1 MGYIEERKNLGRIA
15 EYLDQDQ
22 MKIPYEFQDIG
33 DKDREIF
40 PAIICVYRC
49 GDLDFDV
56 ILYNLGKWIHVKAL
70 LLNTSLYPSQT
81 VLSIYE
87 ISLGLNYDLP
97 ECTFSLFK
105 NNLYIEVDCLIGIPF
120 NDFKAE
126 FESIGNGIEAFLNVI
141 KNQDEE
147 ISIKSTKG
155 LVQVKRQF
163 E

>member
-1 MGYIEERKNLGRIA
+1 MIISETGIPRNLEVISLHVLTIPSRS
-15 EYLDQDQ
+15 
-22 MKIPYEFQDIG
+22 MKQTG
-33 DKDREIF
+33 LLK
-40 PAIICVYRC
+40 ASNASS
-49 GDLDFDV
+49 LDFDV
-56 ILYNLGKWIHVKAL
+56 ILYNLGNWIHVKAL

-87 ISLGLNYDLP
+87 IALGLNYDLP

-105 NNLYIEVDCLIGIPF
+105 NNLYIEIDCLIGIPF

-126 FESIGNGIEAFLNVI
+126 FVSIGNGIEAFINLI
-141 KNQDEE
+141 KNQKDE

-155 LVQVKRQF
+155 LVKVKRQF

>member
-15 EYLDQDQ
+15 EYLEK
-22 MKIPYEFQDIG
+22 MNVPYEFQDIG
-33 DKDREIF
+33 DKDKEIF
-40 PAIICVYRC
+40 PAIICIFRC

-56 ILYNLGKWIHVKAL
+56 ILYNLGNWIHVKAL

-105 NNLYIEVDCLIGIPF
+105 NNLYIEIDCLIGIPF

-126 FESIGNGIEAFLNVI
+126 FISIGNGIETFLNVI
-141 KNQDEE
+141 KKQKED

-155 LVQVKRQF
+155 LVKVKRQF